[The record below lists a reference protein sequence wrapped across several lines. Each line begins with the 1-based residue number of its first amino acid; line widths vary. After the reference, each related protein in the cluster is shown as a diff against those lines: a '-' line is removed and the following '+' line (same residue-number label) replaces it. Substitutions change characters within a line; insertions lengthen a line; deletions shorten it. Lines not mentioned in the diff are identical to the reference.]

1 MGNKQ
6 ENEREWRENGVC
18 MIKWRITKAS
28 QQAWSNSVARLLL
41 IVTPLLSL
49 RAPCW
54 HAYILYQK
62 PSHDD

>member
-1 MGNKQ
+1 MENKQ
-6 ENEREWRENGVC
+6 ENERENGVC